1 MKRQTAWHGV
11 SFRAGRAFR
20 DAAAW
25 LPPLT
30 LQCNEPTRAK
40 SRPHVNCLETRQ
52 DCQLQVYCSAR
63 TGGECFARGE
73 TRIYGS
79 GRLSS
84 PFSSV
89 DGDCL
94 YQFNTSQQPVGKIVK
109 PDRYWLGLMNGVD
122 GSGCG
127 WPRTSRRIDGR
138 G

>member
-52 DCQLQVYCSAR
+52 DKTVSCRFIA
-63 TGGECFARGE
+63 
-73 TRIYGS
+73 
-79 GRLSS
+79 
-84 PFSSV
+84 
-89 DGDCL
+89 
-94 YQFNTSQQPVGKIVK
+94 QPVQVVSVL
-109 PDRYWLGLMNGVD
+109 LGEK
-122 GSGCG
+122 
-127 WPRTSRRIDGR
+127 
-138 G
+138 